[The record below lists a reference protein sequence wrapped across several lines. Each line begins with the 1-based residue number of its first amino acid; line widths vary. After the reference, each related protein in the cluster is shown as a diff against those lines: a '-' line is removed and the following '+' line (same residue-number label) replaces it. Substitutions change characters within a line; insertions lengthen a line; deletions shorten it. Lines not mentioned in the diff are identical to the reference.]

1 MGFDPADVT
10 ATEGLA
16 PLRPA
21 EVARLLRAARSSIV
35 TEVEALG
42 DPVAG
47 WRPDPGEWS
56 ANECVGHII
65 EADRR
70 GFAGRI
76 RRILG
81 EDGVAEVGWNQ
92 IEVAAA
98 RRDWERPAADV
109 IAEFVAGRDDGIALV
124 EGLRDEDLE
133 RTAVHAA
140 VGRVTVS
147 NLLGEWVFHDRNHLR
162 QLLANTQSRAW
173 VGMSNTRRFSHPRA
187 TGVGDLRR
195 RPRSAGR

>member
-16 PLRPA
+16 PLRPV

-35 TEVEALG
+35 TELEALG
-42 DPVAG
+42 DPFAG

-76 RRILG
+76 RRILA
-81 EDGVAEVGWNQ
+81 EDGVGEAGWNQ

-98 RRDWERPAADV
+98 RRDWERPAAEV

-124 EGLRDEDLE
+124 EGLRDADLE
-133 RTAVHAA
+133 RTAVHAV

-173 VGMSNTRRFSHPRA
+173 IGMGYTRRFSHPRA
-187 TGVGDLRR
+187 TGAGDLRGG
-195 RPRSAGR
+195 PRSAGR